1 MSKNKQHNL
10 SNPTIAVGASTYAG
24 ELALPYVHAAT
35 LSAPTIANQTVT
47 VLQNVRFKAQI
58 PVMANTGLVTTGGCN
73 FTTTAET
80 SLAESTLSVTDLMV
94 NLQLCKANFR
104 SWWQGDDY
112 TINNG
117 VPDDYADALLLYVAN
132 EVQGTMEANIWNG
145 NSGLGS
151 APTLFNGLYKQYVA
165 NSGVVATLPAN
176 FKLNVLADVIAGLG
190 KVVETIPA
198 NLIGQY
204 EDVNIYVNPAV
215 IDRYNI
221 AIGQLG
227 GGYNMSTADGGIQRF
242 GGYKMTPAFGLPD
255 GIAVVARPQDLAV
268 GVGSADSVELAQAI
282 DMTPLDGS
290 DNYRIT
296 MRFAVG
302 TQVPVIANVKI
313 SKS

>member
-1 MSKNKQHNL
+1 MSKNKLHNFA
-10 SNPTIAVGASTYAG
+10 NPTGLPSAYAG

-47 VLQNVRFKAQI
+47 LLQNVRFKAQI
-58 PVMANTGLVTTGGCN
+58 PVMANSNLVQTGACN
-73 FTTTAET
+73 FDATTSGTALT
-80 SLAESTLSVTDLMV
+80 NSTLSVTDLMV

-104 SWWQGDDY
+104 TWWQGDDY

-145 NSGLGS
+145 NSGLTG
-151 APTLFNGLYKQYVA
+151 APTLFNGLYKQWDANGGTVA
-165 NSGVVATLPAN
+165 VLGTG
-176 FKLNVLADVIAGLG
+176 FKLNLLADVIAGLG
-190 KVVETIPA
+190 KVVETMPA

-255 GIAVVARPQDLAV
+255 GVAVVARPQDLAV

-302 TQVPVIANVKI
+302 TQVPVVGNVAI